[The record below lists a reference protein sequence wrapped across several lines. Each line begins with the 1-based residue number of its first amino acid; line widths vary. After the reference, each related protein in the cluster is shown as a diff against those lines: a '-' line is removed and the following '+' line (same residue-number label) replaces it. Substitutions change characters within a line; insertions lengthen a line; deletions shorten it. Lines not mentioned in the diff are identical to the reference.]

1 MERLCHRDSGQ
12 WLDTDF
18 TACGLTITALQ
29 LCEASQVG
37 LQPLNVAKTVLNITS
52 NQSAL
57 DYSAITVTSD
67 IIANLTDAAVEDTQV

>member
-1 MERLCHRDSGQ
+1 M
-12 WLDTDF
+12 WLVF
-18 TACGLTITALQ
+18 LQ
-29 LCEASQVG
+29 LKT
-37 LQPLNVAKTVLNITS
+37 PLNVANSVLNITS